1 MNMSV
6 MGFKNV
12 VLLALTAL
20 LGACASGPPEDV
32 VLRGSVEA
40 VDTVNP
46 DGQGRASPL
55 VIKIYQLKANDK
67 FELAD
72 FFALF
77 DQAEAALGADL
88 LAVEDVMLTP
98 GEIKPYEGEFD
109 PETRFIGV
117 VAAYRD
123 INQAEWKSIV
133 PMPERNIMSFL
144 RRGGSLTIK
153 AERLAVSVSIGE

>member
-72 FFALF
+72 FTCGEDFARFGL
-77 DQAEAALGADL
+77 
-88 LAVEDVMLTP
+88 
-98 GEIKPYEGEFD
+98 EIDF
-109 PETRFIGV
+109 
-117 VAAYRD
+117 
-123 INQAEWKSIV
+123 
-133 PMPERNIMSFL
+133 
-144 RRGGSLTIK
+144 
-153 AERLAVSVSIGE
+153 